1 VKLNRGNNPCLFSL
15 LLLTIFLSGSLQAP
29 YNVLLYKDRPRLGT
43 ALELLKA
50 TQELEQR
57 LEEVYDI
64 FPFDLLFITN

>member
-1 VKLNRGNNPCLFSL
+1 MCDF
-15 LLLTIFLSGSLQAP
+15 LQAP
-29 YNVLLYKDRPRLGT
+29 YNVLLYKDKPRLGT

-64 FPFDLLFITN
+64 FPLDLLFSTIS